1 MDRTSRPAPQ
11 RHAALDVARM
21 LAAGAVVV
29 HHAWNPMGITLGP
42 LRPSLELAVFVF
54 FSLSGFLVFRPFVR
68 GRVAPGDHLV
78 RRMLRIFPA
87 YLVALVATLV
97 LTHPYPA
104 GHELQ
109 YALMLQLSDGVRPPG
124 VVSVAW
130 TLHVEVMF
138 YLALP
143 VLSALLARVCGDDH
157 RRRAT
162 VIVVLG
168 VGSFLAL
175 IASDPWQPAWG
186 ARPLMAPLMFWA
198 FVPGMLVA
206 WAVER
211 SPALAGRPAQ
221 GRIAA
226 LGGGLLLL
234 AMLTPSSVEMQLGP
248 MLAAATGMALMIP
261 RLLAV
266 GSLPRPVGAVAAAGR
281 TLSYPAYLWH
291 ITIVVMVA
299 GAGLT
304 GWTGVVVAFGM
315 VLLFS
320 AGSWLFIERPA
331 IGLGDR
337 LIAWQRR
344 RATDHPETS
353 GATSD
358 VAIARGRWPRPA

>member
-1 MDRTSRPAPQ
+1 
-11 RHAALDVARM
+11 
-21 LAAGAVVV
+21 
-29 HHAWNPMGITLGP
+29 
-42 LRPSLELAVFVF
+42 
-54 FSLSGFLVFRPFVR
+54 
-68 GRVAPGDHLV
+68 
-78 RRMLRIFPA
+78 
-87 YLVALVATLV
+87 
-97 LTHPYPA
+97 
-104 GHELQ
+104 
-109 YALMLQLSDGVRPPG
+109 
-124 VVSVAW
+124 
-130 TLHVEVMF
+130 
-138 YLALP
+138 
-143 VLSALLARVCGDDH
+143 
-157 RRRAT
+157 
-162 VIVVLG
+162 
-168 VGSFLAL
+168 
-175 IASDPWQPAWG
+175 
-186 ARPLMAPLMFWA
+186 
-198 FVPGMLVA
+198 
-206 WAVER
+206 
-211 SPALAGRPAQ
+211 
-221 GRIAA
+221 
-226 LGGGLLLL
+226 
-234 AMLTPSSVEMQLGP
+234 MLTPSSVEMQLGP